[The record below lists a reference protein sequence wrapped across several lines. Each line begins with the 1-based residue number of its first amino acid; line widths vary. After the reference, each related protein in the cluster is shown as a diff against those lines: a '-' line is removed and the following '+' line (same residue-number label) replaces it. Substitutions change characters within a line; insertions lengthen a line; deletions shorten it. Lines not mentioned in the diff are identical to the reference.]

1 MIIGLIPARLKSKR
15 LKEKL
20 LLRIQNKPLIV
31 HTYENALRSKKINS
45 LFVCTDSL
53 RIFNVIKKKTSNVIM
68 TSTRF
73 KNGTDRIASVAK
85 NINCKLVIDI
95 QGDEVFV
102 DPKSIDQIIN
112 FHIQNYKADIVI
124 GSCKT
129 KRIKDKSIVKLVF
142 NKKGEV
148 NDMTREDNFCKF
160 DKKNLYKQVDIISF
174 KPDKLQKFSA
184 LRQTKNEIKRK
195 IELMR
200 ALDNK
205 FTIKTVVVKTDS
217 FSVNTKSD
225 YEKAKKKY

>member
-1 MIIGLIPARLKSKR
+1 
-15 LKEKL
+15 
-20 LLRIQNKPLIV
+20 
-31 HTYENALRSKKINS
+31 
-45 LFVCTDSL
+45 
-53 RIFNVIKKKTSNVIM
+53 M

-102 DPKSIDQIIN
+102 DPKSIDQVIN

-160 DKKNLYKQVDIISF
+160 DKKIYIN
-174 KPDKLQKFSA
+174 KL
-184 LRQTKNEIKRK
+184 I
-195 IELMR
+195 
-200 ALDNK
+200 
-205 FTIKTVVVKTDS
+205 
-217 FSVNTKSD
+217 
-225 YEKAKKKY
+225 

>member
-20 LLRIQNKPLIV
+20 LLRIRNKPLIV

-45 LFVCTDSL
+45 LFVCTDSP

-102 DPKSIDQIIN
+102 DPKSIDQVIN
-112 FHIQNYKADIVI
+112 FHIQNYI
-124 GSCKT
+124 
-129 KRIKDKSIVKLVF
+129 
-142 NKKGEV
+142 
-148 NDMTREDNFCKF
+148 
-160 DKKNLYKQVDIISF
+160 
-174 KPDKLQKFSA
+174 
-184 LRQTKNEIKRK
+184 
-195 IELMR
+195 
-200 ALDNK
+200 
-205 FTIKTVVVKTDS
+205 
-217 FSVNTKSD
+217 
-225 YEKAKKKY
+225 